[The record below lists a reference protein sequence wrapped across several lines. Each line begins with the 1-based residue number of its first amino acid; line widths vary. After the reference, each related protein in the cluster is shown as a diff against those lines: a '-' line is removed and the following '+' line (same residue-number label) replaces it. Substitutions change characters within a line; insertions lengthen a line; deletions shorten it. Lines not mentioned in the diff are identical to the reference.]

1 MAKIKNKKNL
11 NLIILVEKN
20 KRAFVAFC
28 ERI

>member
-11 NLIILVEKN
+11 NLIILIEEN